1 MIRAVIVDDE
11 AKAVSALKNL
21 LKKYCTGIHVVGA
34 ANNISEAENVIM
46 ETVPDVVFLDIE
58 MPGGDGFKLLD
69 KMKSIT
75 FEVIF
80 TTAYDQHAL
89 KAIKYAALDYL
100 LKPVDLGELKAAV
113 NKLKMRET
121 IKIDKQRIELLIHN
135 LSNNT
140 GDFQKIAIPSS
151 TGIKFLHINEIIYLQ
166 SSGSYTEVYSLY
178 QEQKIVS
185 SKNLKHYQEILP
197 PEHFIKT
204 HRQFIVNKSF
214 VSEFKNDK
222 LILINNVEVDVSLR
236 KKDEVLRQL
245 MKVK

>member
-11 AKAVSALKNL
+11 AKAVVALKNL
-21 LKKYCTGIHVVGA
+21 IKKYCTGIHVVGS
-34 ANNISEAENVIM
+34 ANNIADAESVIM

-69 KMKSIT
+69 NMKSIS

-100 LKPVDLGELKAAV
+100 LKPIDLGELKSAV

-140 GDFQKIAIPSS
+140 GNFQKIAIPSS
-151 TGIKFLHINEIIYLQ
+151 SGIKFLHINEIVYLQ
-166 SSGSYTEVYSLY
+166 SSGSYTEIFTLY
-178 QEQKIVS
+178 QEQKTVS
-185 SKNLKHYQEILP
+185 SRNLKHYEDILP
-197 PEHFIKT
+197 SNHFIKT
-204 HRQFIVNKSF
+204 HRQYIVNKSY
-214 VSEFKNDK
+214 VQEFKNDK
-222 LILINNVEVDVSLR
+222 LLLINNVEVDVSLR
-236 KKDEVLRQL
+236 KKDEVLKKL
-245 MKVK
+245 MHVK

>member
-11 AKAVSALKNL
+11 AKAVVALKNL
-21 LKKYCTGIHVVGA
+21 IKKYCTGIHVVGS
-34 ANNISEAENVIM
+34 ANNIADAESVIM

-69 KMKSIT
+69 NMKSIS

-100 LKPVDLGELKAAV
+100 LKPIDLGELKSAV

-140 GDFQKIAIPSS
+140 GNFQKIAIPSS
-151 TGIKFLHINEIIYLQ
+151 SGIKFLHINEIVYLQ
-166 SSGSYTEVYSLY
+166 SSGSYTEIFTLY
-178 QEQKIVS
+178 QEQKTVS
-185 SKNLKHYQEILP
+185 SRNLKHYEDILP
-197 PEHFIKT
+197 SNHFIKT
-204 HRQFIVNKSF
+204 HRQYIVNKSY
-214 VSEFKNDK
+214 VQEFKNDK
-222 LILINNVEVDVSLR
+222 LLLINNVEVDVSLR
-236 KKDEVLRQL
+236 KKDEVLKKL
-245 MKVK
+245 IHVK